1 MSVAIGTADETST
14 GSDDPD
20 GPSPRAAPAARRDL
34 VAYGSLIL
42 MVLIGSTGA
51 MSAKLAV
58 RELPPTLLPIVR
70 FGLAGL
76 CLLPWALRKGGLAR
90 MLRQDWPQV
99 LLAATLC
106 VPLNQFFFL
115 GGARLAPT
123 THIGLIYATCPLVV
137 LLAACFVGLEQ
148 MRANRLIGVL
158 ASVSGIVVLGLGNL
172 ASGAGA
178 ATEGVLLGD
187 LMLVGA
193 VLSWGVYMTASKPL
207 IARHGPLTA
216 LSGTFLTG
224 SLLTLPLGLAALP
237 DWWNADAP
245 STLDRLANASS
256 TAWIALVYLTL
267 VISVVGLMLQNTA
280 LRRLDASEVAT
291 VGNGSPLLTVVW
303 GGLFLGESITP
314 WLILGAALT
323 VGGILW
329 TGRSSRRGAW
339 TAPRPKARPAVEP
352 AGASA

>member
-1 MSVAIGTADETST
+1 MTAAIEAAEEVGSST
-14 GSDDPD
+14 DDPD
-20 GPSPRAAPAARRDL
+20 GPSPLAAPAARRDL
-34 VAYGSLIL
+34 AAYACLTL

-58 RELPPTLLPIVR
+58 RELPPTLMPIAR

-76 CLLPWALRKGGLAR
+76 CLLPWALRNGRFAQ
-90 MLRQDWPQV
+90 MLRRDWRR
-99 LLAATLC
+99 LLAAGVLC

-137 LLAACFVGLEQ
+137 LLTACWAGLERL
-148 MRANRLIGVL
+148 RADRLIGVL

-172 ASGAGA
+172 GGAGGGA
-178 ATEGVLLGD
+178 ETERFLLGD

-193 VLSWGVYMTASKPL
+193 VLSWGVYMTASKSL

-216 LSGTFLTG
+216 LSGTFLVG
-224 SLLTLPLGLAALP
+224 SLICLPLGVAALP
-237 DWWNADAP
+237 DWWAAAGP
-245 STLDRLANASS
+245 STLERLSDASP
-256 TAWIALVYLTL
+256 TAWAAMFYLCF
-267 VISVVGLMLQNTA
+267 VVSVVGLMLQNTA

-291 VGNGSPLLTVVW
+291 IGNGSPLLTVVW
-303 GGLFLGESITP
+303 GGLFLGEAITP
-314 WLILGAALT
+314 FLVVGAALT

-329 TGRSSRRGAW
+329 TGRTNRRGAW
-339 TAPRPKARPAVEP
+339 TPPVMTRSQPVVDVA
-352 AGASA
+352 